1 MQASKHE
8 HPHLMVGAS
17 FVMMMTIWGTFST
30 FGVFFE
36 PLIKEYGWT
45 RALTSGAASLN
56 NLTFGI
62 ACIFTARLCDTIGP
76 RIVLSATGLLLG
88 AGYCA
93 MAVLT
98 SAWHLYLFYGVVIA
112 LGMSGYIP
120 ILTIVA
126 RRFATGRGMMTGI
139 VLSGMGLGTF
149 LAPLAAVRLIDGFEW
164 RTAYAVIGL
173 ASFIAVI
180 VAAQIIGSAKN
191 RAGDPPRKG
200 TTGGDRSPEKGIHGL
215 SFPEAS
221 RTGAFR
227 LICFLYFAFLFSLL
241 TILVHIVIHAT
252 GMGAPANGAARILAI
267 IGGFCIVGMNA
278 MGSAADRIG
287 TRPAMTVSFF
297 LMACGLFWLLFAR
310 ELWMFNLFAVVFGF
324 AYGGMQTLFSPV
336 VAELFGLRSHGTILS
351 TAALAGTVGA
361 VIGPLLAG
369 YVYDVRGSYN
379 VALLLCGL
387 LCLTSAVTAPM
398 LKPDPGQGSRAAP
411 DA

>member
-1 MQASKHE
+1 MQASRHE
-8 HPHLMVGAS
+8 HPYLMVGAS

-45 RALTSGAASLN
+45 RVLTSGAASLN

-76 RIVLSATGLLLG
+76 RIVLSATALLLG

-149 LAPLAAVRLIDGFEW
+149 LAPLLAVRLIDRFEW
-164 RTAYAVIGL
+164 RDAYVIIGV
-173 ASFIAVI
+173 ASFIATI
-180 VAAQIIGSAKN
+180 VAAQIIGSGKGPM
-191 RAGDPPRKG
+191 GDPRPSGSAPK
-200 TTGGDRSPEKGIHGL
+200 DAPERVVQGL

-221 RTGAFR
+221 RTGPFR
-227 LICFLYFAFLFSLL
+227 LICFLYFSFLFSLL
-241 TILVHIVIHAT
+241 TVLVHIVIHAS
-252 GMGAPANGAARILAI
+252 GMGVPASGAARILAV
-267 IGGFCIVGMNA
+267 IGGLCIVGMNV

-287 TRPAMTVSFF
+287 TRSAMTASFF
-297 LMACGLFWLLFAR
+297 LMACGLFWLLSAR
-310 ELWMFNLFAVVFGF
+310 EPWMFNLFAVVFGF
-324 AYGGMQTLFSPV
+324 AYGGMQTLFSPI

-369 YVYDVRGSYN
+369 YAYDVRGSYN

-387 LCLTSAVTAPM
+387 LCLASAVTAPM
-398 LKPDPGQGSRAAP
+398 LKPAIRQVARAAP